1 MPVAWANGGSW
12 TSFDGSKAEL
22 NHPKT
27 IEMYEHYQNMINI
40 GCVPKNVSS
49 WGWGDKQDGFLA
61 GDIGMIGTG
70 NFMIN
75 VVKDV
80 SKIKEL
86 EEKVFKGD
94 NKNSNN

>member
-27 IEMYEHYQNMINI
+27 IEMYEHYQNLINI

-70 NFMIN
+70 T
-75 VVKDV
+75 V
-80 SKIKEL
+80 SYTHLTLPTICS
-86 EEKVFKGD
+86 V
-94 NKNSNN
+94 